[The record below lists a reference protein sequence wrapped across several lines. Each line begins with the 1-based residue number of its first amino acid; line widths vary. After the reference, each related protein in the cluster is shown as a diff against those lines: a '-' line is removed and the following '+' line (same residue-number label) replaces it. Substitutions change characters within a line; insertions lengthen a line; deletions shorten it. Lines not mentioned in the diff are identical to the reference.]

1 MHRYAWSLRTITTG
15 LLGLPAKL
23 ELGRLLAAL
32 GRIDTAALDH
42 LTINEWLER
51 VRMNLGSVPG
61 LALTGIERR
70 LLLDLARIA
79 AHASERVAAPLSTYL
94 VGVALAELPPEE
106 RAERLAAIVRDLE
119 SSIGQ
124 VTR

>member
-1 MHRYAWSLRTITTG
+1 MSAG
-15 LLGLPAKL
+15 EPAP
-23 ELGRLLAAL
+23 
-32 GRIDTAALDH
+32 TQVNV
-42 LTINEWLER
+42 NEWLER

-119 SSIGQ
+119 SSIG
-124 VTR
+124 

>member
-1 MHRYAWSLRTITTG
+1 MSADE
-15 LLGLPAKL
+15 PAPSQVNV
-23 ELGRLLAAL
+23 
-32 GRIDTAALDH
+32 
-42 LTINEWLER
+42 NEWLER

-61 LALTGIERR
+61 LGLTGIERR

-94 VGVALAELPPEE
+94 VGIALAELPPEE

-119 SSIGQ
+119 SSIG
-124 VTR
+124 